1 MQQTMTQFA
10 TYSSDIPRELLEQE
24 TLTVLG
30 LKVFN
35 TQTFFPAGT
44 IPPSIRWY
52 VTYGYGDGE
61 FISRHFDSNGKLR
74 CRTSANPAR
83 EHSSLFDAITSTI
96 DRIELALAYS
106 EAEKILL
113 DRFALIGY
121 WP

>member
-1 MQQTMTQFA
+1 MTQFA

-30 LKVFN
+30 IKVFN

-52 VTYGYGDGE
+52 VTYGYDDGE
-61 FISRHFDSNGKLR
+61 FISRHFDSNGKLC
-74 CRTSANPAR
+74 CRTSANPDR

-96 DRIELALAYS
+96 NRIELALAYG
-106 EAEKILL
+106 EAQKILL
-113 DRFALIGY
+113 DQFALIGY